1 MHKRFFYTAEWI
13 HGKDF
18 GGLASGE
25 KVVWKKNFV
34 DELKRKFF
42 DSSSTIK
49 MKMEITQARI
59 IPQHTESR

>member
-18 GGLASGE
+18 GAGFRGKSCM
-25 KVVWKKNFV
+25 KKNFFV

>member
-1 MHKRFFYTAEWI
+1 MEKTLRGWLP
-13 HGKDF
+13 GKK
-18 GGLASGE
+18 LYE
-25 KVVWKKNFV
+25 KKNFV

>member
-1 MHKRFFYTAEWI
+1 MEKTL
-13 HGKDF
+13 GM
-18 GGLASGE
+18 ASGE
-25 KVVWKKNFV
+25 KVVWKKIFV